1 MDKLEIRD
9 ERRESRPVIARL
21 VEQGAFFEYNK
32 TLYRRENWSR
42 EEREMINVGFYTVIA
57 INQETGS
64 LCVFRECVEELSHKT
79 VVTPVR
85 VVLTMVD

>member
-42 EEREMINVGFYTVIA
+42 EMINVGFYREETVIA

-64 LCVFRECVEELSHKT
+64 LCVFSEGV